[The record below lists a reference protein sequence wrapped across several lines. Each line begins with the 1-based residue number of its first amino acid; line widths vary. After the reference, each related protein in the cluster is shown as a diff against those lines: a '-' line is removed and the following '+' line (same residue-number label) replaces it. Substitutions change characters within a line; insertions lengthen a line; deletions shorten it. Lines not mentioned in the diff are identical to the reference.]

1 MAEEKKLTKKQ
12 LKTLEF
18 KNKRKAPESEPETKA
33 VLEQTKPVIEESSAV
48 AKTESGEEPV
58 KKKRKTRRGRGG
70 RPRQNADSNIPRF
83 LLFVGG
89 IGRDCTIQELQKI
102 FKTSKPDAI
111 RYRPDKGIA
120 FLEFQ
125 PAKMKTKEEKDLVEI
140 EGKEVEVDAS
150 VYASEIQ
157 KRMDIALLQDGRMIR
172 DRKIKVEL
180 TVGGGGNSEH
190 RKGKLNSKNNK
201 MDIER
206 TIRMNQLRARAMKKP
221 EPKKE

>member
-18 KNKRKAPESEPETKA
+18 KNKRKEPEPTKEDA
-33 VLEQTKPVIEESSAV
+33 PKVEPQETT
-48 AKTESGEEPV
+48 KTEPAEEPP

-70 RPRQNADSNIPRF
+70 RPRQDDHTPRF

-89 IGRDCTIQELQKI
+89 LGRDCTHQDLQKI

-120 FLEFQ
+120 FLEFK
-125 PAKMKTKEEKDLVEI
+125 PANIKKDEKDHVEI

-150 VYASEIQ
+150 IYASEIQ
-157 KRMDIALLQDGRMIR
+157 KRMDIALLQDGRMIG

-180 TVGGGGNSEH
+180 TVGGGGNSEN
-190 RKGKLNSKNNK
+190 RREKLTSKNNK

-206 TIRMNQLRARAMKKP
+206 TIRMNQLKAKAAKKP
-221 EPKKE
+221 ESK